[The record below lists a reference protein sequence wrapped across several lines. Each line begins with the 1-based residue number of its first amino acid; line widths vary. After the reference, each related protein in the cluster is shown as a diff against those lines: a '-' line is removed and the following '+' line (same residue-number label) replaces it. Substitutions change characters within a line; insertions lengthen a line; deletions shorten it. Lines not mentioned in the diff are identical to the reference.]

1 MKYRLISAVATDEPW
16 LENLRRNVYQ
26 DLFQA
31 TWGGWDEERHLR
43 HFSECIGRG
52 HISIIQADGVRVGMV
67 QILDQPDAVEVG
79 EIQIQPTHQNR
90 GIGTCVL
97 RDVISA
103 ARDHR
108 KTVRLSLGLKNEKAL
123 RLYQRMGFRL
133 VTQSDPHS
141 HMECEPSE

>member
-1 MKYRLISAVATDEPW
+1 MKYRLISAVTTDQPW

-26 DLFQA
+26 ELFQL

-52 HISIIQADGVRVGMV
+52 HISIIEADGVRVGMV

-79 EIQIQPTHQNR
+79 EIQIQPSHQNR
-90 GIGTCVL
+90 GIGTCVI

-108 KTVRLSLGLKNEKAL
+108 KTGRLSSRLKKEKASQPD
-123 RLYQRMGFRL
+123 QRIGFRL
-133 VTQSDPHS
+133 VTQSDTHS
-141 HMECEPSE
+141 HMQCGPSE